1 MNLFGT
7 LKTMKMLLIDDDEL
21 IRDSLML
28 FFEGE
33 GCRLV
38 ACETAEEGLQ
48 ALEGQCYDIIITDY
62 LLPGMD
68 GVEFCR
74 RIQHTQPHAIKI
86 LITAYRNQGLVCE
99 GVKVGVHAFIDKPFT
114 TEAIEKALS
123 RLIQEKVHTCCDAHG
138 MQEAVKAW

>member
-1 MNLFGT
+1 MNLFSK
-7 LKTMKMLLIDDDEL
+7 LKEMKMLLIDDDEL

-33 GCRLV
+33 GCRLM

-48 ALEGQCYDIIITDY
+48 ALKGQCYDIIITDY

-74 RIQHTQPHAIKI
+74 RIRKTQPHAIKI
-86 LITAYRNQGLVCE
+86 LITAYRNEGLVCE
-99 GVKVGVHAFIDKPFT
+99 GIKAGIHDFIDKPFT
-114 TEAIEKALS
+114 TEAIERALS
-123 RLIQEKVHTCCDAHG
+123 RLIQERLQNCCNARG
-138 MQEAVKAW
+138 MQEALEAC